1 MSKITKTIT
10 FSLAFM
16 LLVLTACHKEA
27 ENKTI
32 ETDVQ
37 QFEAVWNELNDT
49 YVFWSVDTTDWDAVY
64 TKYHP
69 IFEEMENEPDSVWK
83 TTWKELTTTLLD
95 HHLTIDL
102 FRPSRNGFLELTPG
116 WDEVKGRDYYH
127 DKKTHNRFLS

>member
-10 FSLAFM
+10 SSLAFM

-37 QFEAVWNELNDT
+37 QFEAVWKELNDT

-64 TKYHP
+64 AKYHHM
-69 IFEEMENEPDSVWK
+69 FEEMENEPYSVWK
-83 TTWKELTTTLLD
+83 STWTELTSTLVD
-95 HHLTIDL
+95 HHLNI
-102 FRPSRNGFLELTPG
+102 
-116 WDEVKGRDYYH
+116 K
-127 DKKTHNRFLS
+127 